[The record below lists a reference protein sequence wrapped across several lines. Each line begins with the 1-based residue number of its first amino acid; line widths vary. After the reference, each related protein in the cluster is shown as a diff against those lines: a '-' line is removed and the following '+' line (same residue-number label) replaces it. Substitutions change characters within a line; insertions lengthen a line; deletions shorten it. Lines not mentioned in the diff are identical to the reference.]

1 MAGFPHVREHGR
13 GAQAGGAVM
22 GSEIDLDPWDVAI
35 GSGED
40 ADHHDNWP
48 GVYGLYKKGNDD
60 AR

>member
-1 MAGFPHVREHGR
+1 
-13 GAQAGGAVM
+13 M